1 MSEFELT
8 DEQRAIVDAVASGR
22 NVVVKALAGTGK
34 TSTLAAVARHLGET
48 QPEKRLLYLAFNKV
62 TADEAKG
69 RMPSNVEALTSNAM
83 ARRGGPRHIGRRVS
97 PKSIRGRELVER
109 LAVRRDVY
117 VGPHRVASPYDL
129 VRLAGRTMERW
140 CQSSDEVASRRHVPK
155 VSPGEGGD
163 VHRALQAVMFDA
175 ARRTSSPEAA
185 DAAESAA
192 LESAWAM
199 VVERV
204 LAIVGDWWSEV
215 MNPES
220 DMPISFDQE
229 VKAWAMLAPRFD
241 QPGAGSRGPVD
252 IVLYDEA
259 QDTNDVTGALVQA
272 QSIQQVYVGDQNQAI
287 YAWRGAVDYLD
298 KVEVDTQLA
307 LTASWRFGPQ
317 VAHYANAFLTLI
329 GTDERVTGNGSPA
342 KIGPIKT
349 PDAVVCRTNAGLLEA
364 AVTQDKSGKKVGV
377 PKGMKRE
384 LKTLA
389 ETVAWM
395 RDGARRPMFVH
406 EDLSDFA
413 NWDEVRKEAKENP
426 SGSVARL
433 VKLVS
438 AIPIGELLALVE
450 RLTDVDQAFK
460 GRPTWDV
467 MVTTAHKAKG
477 LEWDAVVVG
486 DDFPQPR
493 VDEDGITTLPDP
505 ENLRLAYVTV
515 TRAKKALDV
524 GSLAYCLKE
533 SGLGAPPPLDEPAP
547 AAPAPAPAAA
557 APAPSA
563 PAGGPWDTSTP
574 AANFPDTRAARE
586 ATFAD
591 LDAGL
596 AESQRH
602 QDAAAGVM
610 RLPVAP
616 DAGEGP
622 AADLLVALAG
632 LASGGAKPTGGHVL
646 AMIESHLLAARIAER
661 NAVASEIKAKATT
674 DTGKAVVRFVERVA
688 REMAAEQV
696 ELLA

>member
-1 MSEFELT
+1 VSEFELT
-8 DEQRAIVDAVASGR
+8 DEQRQIVDAVASGH

-48 QPEKRLLYLAFNKV
+48 QPDKRLLYLAFNKV

-83 ARRGGPRHIGRRVS
+83 ARRGGHRHIGRRVS

-109 LAVRRDVY
+109 LAVRGDLY
-117 VGPHRVASPYDL
+117 VGSTRVASPFDL
-129 VRLAGRTMERW
+129 VRLATRTMERW
-140 CQSSDEVASRRHVPK
+140 CQSADEIPTRRHVPR

-163 VHRALQAVMFDA
+163 IHRALQEITYA
-175 ARRTSSPEAA
+175 AERRASTPEAA
-185 DAAESAA
+185 DAAAAAA
-192 LESAWAM
+192 LEGAWTKIADR
-199 VVERV
+199 VVR
-204 LAIVGDWWSEV
+204 IVGDWWSEV

-229 VKAWAMLAPRFD
+229 VKAWALLGPRFD
-241 QPGAGSRGPVD
+241 QPGSGARGPVD

-298 KVEVDTQLA
+298 KVQVDTHLA

-317 VAHYANAFLTLI
+317 VAHYANAFLALI

-342 KIGPIKT
+342 TIGPIET
-349 PDAVVCRTNAGLLEA
+349 PDAIVCRTNAGLLEA
-364 AVTQDKSGKKVGV
+364 AVAQDKAGKKVGV

-395 RDGARRPMFVH
+395 RDGARKPMFVH

-413 NWDEVRKEAKENP
+413 DWDEVRKEAKENP
-426 SGSVARL
+426 GGSVARL

-438 AIPIGELLALVE
+438 AIPIADLLALVE

-493 VDEDGITTLPDP
+493 VDEDGTTILPDP

-515 TRAKKALDV
+515 TRAKKALHV

-533 SGLGAPPPLDEPAP
+533 AGMGAPPALDQPVK
-547 AAPAPAPAAA
+547 
-557 APAPSA
+557 
-563 PAGGPWDTSTP
+563 AGPV
-574 AANFPDTRAARE
+574 AV
-586 ATFAD
+586 AD
-591 LDAGL
+591 LPHEGDPWGGEAAFAALNAGL
-596 AESQRH
+596 AEAQRRE
-602 QDAAAGVM
+602 DAAAGVI
-610 RLPVAP
+610 RLPVA
-616 DAGEGP
+616 AAGGEGP
-622 AADLLVALAG
+622 AAELMVALAG
-632 LASGGAKPTGGHVL
+632 LVAGSAKPTGGQVL
-646 AMIESHLLAARIAER
+646 AVIESHMLAARIAER
-661 NAVASEIKAKATT
+661 QAVAAEIEAKATT
-674 DTGKAVVRFVERVA
+674 DTGKAVVRFVQRVS
-688 REMAAEQV
+688 REMAAGQV
-696 ELLA
+696 ELPA